1 MGHASVTTTEQYSNM
16 NLKRVA
22 QDFPTL
28 VATYEN
34 ALKVGLEDTFL
45 EDTSHMSS
53 DYVPIYEKIEG

>member
-34 ALKVGLEDTFL
+34 ALKVGLEDT
-45 EDTSHMSS
+45 SHMSS
-53 DYVPIYEKIEG
+53 DYVPIYE